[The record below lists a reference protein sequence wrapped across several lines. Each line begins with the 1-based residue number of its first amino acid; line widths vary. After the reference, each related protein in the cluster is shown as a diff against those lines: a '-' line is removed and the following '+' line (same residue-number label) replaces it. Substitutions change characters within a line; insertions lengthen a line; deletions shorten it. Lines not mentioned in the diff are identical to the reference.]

1 MRDNMISASRA
12 SIYTWTVAA
21 TLWSGAVAIPVRA
34 QGQDAAPAAADRV
47 RTAAAT
53 VAAQAPSFEMMT
65 NGEDLSGWLVHEGK
79 EASWAYENQV
89 VSCVAPGA
97 GWLRTERAYSDFIL
111 RFEYRLSEGAN
122 SGVAVRF
129 PEEGNPSLTGIEI
142 QLIDDASE
150 KYRNLQPSQYTGS
163 LYYHVPPAKSG
174 AAFGAGQWNAC
185 EISCIGPRIRVSING
200 QVVNDVW
207 LDQLGQEES
216 RVRRL
221 AERPPMGYVG
231 LQSHRNRVDFRA
243 LRILDLSRVTP
254 SGLRYVDMIAGTGD
268 PIPEGATVTVHYV
281 GQLSDGTQFDSSRR
295 RGEPI
300 TVPLGEVIAGW
311 KEGIP
316 GMRVGGRRRLIIPPS
331 LAYGR
336 AGVKDIIPPDAT
348 LVFDI
353 EVEGFEAVRKTNGS
367 GPQ

>member
-1 MRDNMISASRA
+1 MFNASRTR
-12 SIYTWTVAA
+12 ILTWTVAA
-21 TLWSGAVAIPVRA
+21 SLCTAGAAIPVRA
-34 QGQDAAPAAADRV
+34 QSPNATPGGADQV

-53 VAAQAPSFEMMT
+53 VATQAPSFEMMT
-65 NGEDLSGWLVHEGK
+65 NGRDLSGWVVHEGK

-97 GWLRTERAYSDFIL
+97 GWLRSEQAFSDFIL

-129 PEEGNPSLTGIEI
+129 PGEGSPSATGIEI
-142 QLIDDASE
+142 QLIDDASK
-150 KYRNLQPSQYTGS
+150 KYRDLQPTQYTGS
-163 LYYHVPPAKSG
+163 LYYQVPPAKKG
-174 AAFGAGQWNAC
+174 AAYGAGRWNAC
-185 EISCIGPRIRVSING
+185 EISCIGPRIRVTING

-207 LDQLGQEES
+207 LDQLGQKES
-216 RVRRL
+216 RVRPL

-254 SGLRYVDMIAGTGD
+254 SGLRYVDMIAGSGD

-281 GQLSDGTQFDSSRR
+281 GHLSDGTQFDSSHR

-336 AGVKDIIPPDAT
+336 TGVKDIIPPDAT